1 MESWYRD
8 RKHQNELVLL
18 SENGFTTD
26 QLTFRFLEHLI
37 THTKAG
43 PRAEPKL
50 ILMDNHNSHITPEFI
65 LLANRNNV
73 IPFSFPAH
81 LTHCMQPCDVGVF
94 QAMKHWHTRAI
105 QCALETLDFDYTISS
120 FLRDFPEIRTRTL
133 KKMTIKH
140 AFEQAGIW
148 PIDKAKV
155 LEKMSKYMKE
165 ATPEL
170 AAAPDL
176 PPPNTPR
183 TTHEFRAKWS
193 NLQPKLQNQLS
204 SPSQRQFDSIER
216 GLQSLLNASDITRVE
231 RDVLHTRIAEVVRK
245 KPTARRRVKNG
256 ELTASYAQSLIE
268 MRDLKDKL
276 KWDKQKARAQRIADN
291 KRKRELHH
299 LGVLHRRL
307 ERLRVKSLRQVDSND
322 IGASHLTI
330 LIPDPEKEAAL
341 IEQENLVPEG
351 FEAGDPEKWFVDTEG
366 SSIKPSETWLQD
378 NFVPF
383 EEEDSSSDESFES
396 FSSIIV

>member
-18 SENGFTTD
+18 SESGFTTD
-26 QLTFRFLEHLI
+26 QLTFRFLEHFI

-43 PRAEPKL
+43 PQEQPKL
-50 ILMDNHNSHITPEFI
+50 LLMDNHNSHITPEFI

-94 QAMKHWHTRAI
+94 QSMKHWHTRAI
-105 QCALETLDFDYTISS
+105 QCALESLDFDYTISS
-120 FLRDFPEIRTRTL
+120 FLRDLPEIRTQTL

-165 ATPEL
+165 ATPEP
-170 AAAPDL
+170 AALPDL
-176 PPPNTPR
+176 PPNTPR

-193 NLQPKLQNQLS
+193 KLQPKLQNQLS

-216 GLQSLLNASDITRVE
+216 GLQSLLDTSDITQVE

-245 KPTARRRVKNG
+245 KPTIRRRVKNG

-268 MRDLKDKL
+268 MRDLKEKL
-276 KWDKQKARAQRIADN
+276 KWDKKKARAQRIADN

-307 ERLRVKSLRQVDSND
+307 ERLRVKSLKQVDSND

-330 LIPDPEKEAAL
+330 PIPDPEKEAAL

-351 FEAGDPEKWFVDTEG
+351 FEAGDPKKWFVDTEG

-378 NFVPF
+378 NYVPL

-396 FSSIIV
+396 FTSIIV